1 MRKLAILTLILA
13 TTTATS
19 VQAQHRRNHGYRAP
33 VYQHHVAPHYRRH
46 GNWALPLLGGAIIGG
61 IIANEYYQPRVLAR
75 RRPEVVCER
84 YRVVD
89 QYGYSRWAEDC
100 YQQ

>member
-13 TTTATS
+13 TTAATS

-33 VYQHHVAPHYRRH
+33 AYQHYHAAPRH
-46 GNWALPLLGGAIIGG
+46 RNNWALPLLGGAIVGG
-61 IIANEYYQPRVLAR
+61 IIANEYYRPR
-75 RRPEVVCER
+75 RRTELVCER

-89 QYGYSRWAEDC
+89 QYGYGRLVEDC